1 MIGMNEMKNDCCTT
15 TTREREN
22 KKRGEENC
30 IVIALDI

>member
-1 MIGMNEMKNDCCTT
+1 MIGMNEMNELLYNNNTG
-15 TTREREN
+15 RG